1 MLPVKP
7 MLLRLLACT
16 AVAVGALMATTSAS
30 LAQFE
35 VCNQSSVD
43 EIYVAIGLYKERKG
57 WESEGWY
64 TVARGECA
72 TLVERMA
79 DRYYYLYAENGKDV
93 WDGTDEEGSSNFCVD
108 PEKVFTL
115 NVKALASKGDN
126 PDCEKRGYI
135 TKRFRRVD
143 TERYGSYTYN
153 FGD

>member
-1 MLPVKP
+1 MFTAKP
-7 MLLRLLACT
+7 MLLRLLAFT
-16 AVAVGALMATTSAS
+16 AVAVSALMATTSAS

-35 VCNQSSVD
+35 VCNQSTVD
-43 EIYVAIGLYKERKG
+43 EIYVAIGLYKESKG

-93 WDGTDEEGSSNFCVD
+93 WDGTNDGGSTNFCVD

-115 NVKALASKGDN
+115 NVKALASQGDN
-126 PDCEKRGYI
+126 P
-135 TKRFRRVD
+135 
-143 TERYGSYTYN
+143 
-153 FGD
+153 